1 MANAVDI
8 FQGAFGRIALLDMD
22 QGLVAHAHPH
32 CHVLVKIS
40 GADSAFLVHDRLCPL
55 TDETIVLVNPW
66 ELHSYLRPPGDERA
80 LILALY
86 IEPTWLA
93 ELDRA
98 FGASAGP
105 GFFPAAVVGTDA
117 RLRSLAGELARSL
130 ATAQANGCSLGL
142 LDRFMAAVISR
153 FSTWR
158 ERAAQGCG
166 GHWQPCDF
174 RTRKAMRYMR
184 ENLGCSFT
192 LEDLARQVGLSRAQ
206 LFRVFQSD
214 LRLTP
219 RAYFNSLRLEGA
231 VEMLARDE
239 GRLAAISGEL
249 GFSMQGHFTRF
260 FRGNAGVVPSEY
272 RRVVR
277 LEKKTNPAE
286 RDRPMAFGD
295 GALEDGARRFSPEF
309 L

>member
-1 MANAVDI
+1 MGSAVDI
-8 FQGAFGRIALLDMD
+8 LQGSFGRVALLDMD

-40 GADSAFLVHDRLCPL
+40 GADSAFRVRNRLCPL

-66 ELHSYLRPPGDERA
+66 ELHSYLRPPGGNSA

-93 ELDRA
+93 EMDRA
-98 FGASAGP
+98 FGASARP
-105 GFFPAAVVGTDA
+105 GFFPTAAVGTDA
-117 RLRSLAGELARSL
+117 RLRSLAGELALSL
-130 ATAQANGCSLGL
+130 ATADTNGCSLGL

-158 ERAAQGCG
+158 ERAPQGCG

-184 ENLGCSFT
+184 ENLGRPFT
-192 LEDLARQVGLSRAQ
+192 LEDLAREVGLSRAQ

-214 LRLTP
+214 LQLTP
-219 RAYFNSLRLEGA
+219 KAYFNSLRLEGA
-231 VEMLARDE
+231 VERLARDE
-239 GRLAAISGEL
+239 GRLATISGDL

-260 FRGNAGVVPSEY
+260 FRGSAGIVPSEY

-277 LEKKTNPAE
+277 LEKKTRVAE
-286 RDRPMAFGD
+286 RP
-295 GALEDGARRFSPEF
+295 LTIEDGARPFTSGF